1 MSDNPLC
8 ETLASVAV
16 AHGASLH
23 LAGVEAHVEH
33 AVTRVVT
40 WDSAAVLSA
49 VSLPPKERWLV
60 TIRVY
65 DARGRCGVVAR
76 KASTEAAIHKL
87 VEGAVEK
94 LSDAVPS
101 PVAGPADRY
110 KQTDVGLGIWDRRY
124 PQIEDE
130 DREEAVNTHID
141 DVRRVDGVEPMAFR
155 YTEVV
160 KTRAF
165 HASNGNVRS
174 ERGTHYT
181 LYGRVQTSDGEHSV
195 EQTVRSRVFADVASL
210 PLGVDLA
217 NQVVRYRNPKPIS
230 DKALPI
236 VISPRAI
243 ARLMEVVVPAF
254 DRDRVDAG
262 QSFLTDG
269 RRIGSEKL
277 HLIDDALQPG
287 GYQTRAFDQRGVPS
301 LDLPLIREGCVGAL
315 YQGTEL
321 ARELEGRPS
330 GHAGPD
336 GIWPGNLVLRAGTR
350 SRNMIYPDLG
360 PFLLLDD
367 LVVSGEKWFDL
378 TTGKLRLKG
387 HFFSGAAGK
396 DLDYVGI
403 LSLNTSYVEL
413 WSGIR
418 EVANDQQ
425 RFGSVDVSTWVV
437 DGLEVG

>member
-1 MSDNPLC
+1 
-8 ETLASVAV
+8 
-16 AHGASLH
+16 
-23 LAGVEAHVEH
+23 VEH
-33 AVTRVVT
+33 AITRVVT
-40 WDSAAVLSA
+40 WDSAAILSA
-49 VSLPPKERWLV
+49 VSLPPKERWNV

-65 DARGRCGVVAR
+65 DARGRCGVKTG
-76 KASTEAAIHKL
+76 KASTEAAVQTL
-87 VEGAVEK
+87 VQGALEK
-94 LSDAVPS
+94 ISDSEPS
-101 PVAGPADRY
+101 DVAGPADRY
-110 KQTDVGLGIWDRRY
+110 EQTNVGLGIWDRRY
-124 PQIEDE
+124 PHIEDE
-130 DREEAVNTHID
+130 AREDTVNNHID
-141 DVRRVDGVEPMAFR
+141 DVRSIEGVEPLAFR

-160 KTRAF
+160 RSRAF
-165 HASNGNVRS
+165 RASNGNVRT
-174 ERGTHYT
+174 EIGTHYA
-181 LYGRVQTSDGEHSV
+181 LYGRVQTSDGEHTV
-195 EQTVRSRVFADVASL
+195 EHTVKSRVFADVASL
-210 PLGVDLA
+210 PLGADLA
-217 NQVVRYRNPKPIS
+217 HQVLRYRDPKPME

-243 ARLMEVVVPAF
+243 ARLMEAVVPAF

-277 HLIDDALQPG
+277 HLIDDALQAG
-287 GYQTRAFDQRGVPS
+287 GYQTRAFDHRGVPS
-301 LDLPLIREGCVGAL
+301 LDLPLIREGIVGAL
-315 YQGTEL
+315 YQNPEL

-330 GHAGPD
+330 GHSGPD

-360 PFLLLDD
+360 PFLYLDD
-367 LVVSGEKWFDL
+367 LVLSGDKWFDL
-378 TTGKLRLKG
+378 STGKLRLKG
-387 HFFSGAAGK
+387 HFFSGEAGK

-403 LSLNTSYVEL
+403 LKLNTSYVEL